1 MRGVLAAAGLA
12 LIPSMGFAATES
24 PGADP
29 RPNSYLQAGV
39 MMGAAAPVAAPNLM
53 AALEG
58 GWRWGAGPTWL
69 HAAATWG
76 ATGDDQGPGGN
87 LQLRAGLERR
97 SCWWRDVAC
106 GVGGLDA
113 GYQKGHW
120 SDRDDPTRNE
130 SSHGPVLIPR
140 VGLDVGGRHVRARA
154 GLELDF
160 GLATI
165 REVNPA
171 TDNKEIR
178 TGVVGAEAN
187 LGVAYQW

>member
-58 GWRWGAGPTWL
+58 GWRWGAGPAWL
-69 HAAATWG
+69 HAAATWC

-87 LQLRAGLERR
+87 LQLRAGLEGR

-120 SDRDDPTRNE
+120 SDRGDPTRNE

-187 LGVAYQW
+187 LGLAYQW